1 MSRLWSD
8 FTVMVQCLR
17 FGNIMIPVLSRMF
30 GVLFLGGSPGHSSS
44 FAPKWRA
51 LWHTCGTLAAPFSC
65 SRDQLATRSRNLFG
79 CTSWHLRPAINLTY
93 ILHMK
98 SDGFKM
104 KTWTLL
110 GSQIFPNGILRVP
123 QGATPLNTPWTA
135 GSHLTEL
142 QQRVGEV
149 YRGWEKGCWSK
160 LVWGPIKQICVMFF
174 TITWGNRILNICYFF
189 WPWLG
194 KCLGLFVY

>member
-8 FTVMVQCLR
+8 FTAMVQCQY
-17 FGNIMIPVLSRMF
+17 NDPCIIQDVWCS
-30 GVLFLGGSPGHSSS
+30 FLGGSPGHSSS
-44 FAPKWRA
+44 FAPKWMA

-123 QGATPLNTPWTA
+123 QGATHTLEHSCPS

-160 LVWGPIKQICVMFF
+160 LVWGPIKQICVIFF
-174 TITWGNRILNICYFF
+174 YHY
-189 WPWLG
+189 LG
-194 KCLGLFVY
+194 KSYLEHLFFLNHYLGNVWLFVY